1 MRWHSRI
8 PLEAEQ
14 FGRHCKYDLMF
25 NFMLNQKS
33 IANCNNI
40 LLLDQTVQFILAV
53 NKSLITESIE
63 KNKSKNM

>member
-1 MRWHSRI
+1 
-8 PLEAEQ
+8 
-14 FGRHCKYDLMF
+14 
-25 NFMLNQKS
+25 MLNQKS